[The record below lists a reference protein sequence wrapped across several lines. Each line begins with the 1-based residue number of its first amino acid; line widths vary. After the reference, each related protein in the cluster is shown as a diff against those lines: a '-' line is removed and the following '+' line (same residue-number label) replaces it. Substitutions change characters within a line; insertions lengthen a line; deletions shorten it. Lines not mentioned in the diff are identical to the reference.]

1 MIFLK
6 PIGIYYQVEQLFI
19 INIERE
25 IRDNE
30 IVLDVRKLLFEFIDT
45 ATAQPIKAAL
55 PSAQK
60 ICHAFFDKLSYFIF
74 ELFCG

>member
-25 IRDNE
+25 IRNNE

-45 ATAQPIKAAL
+45 ATA
-55 PSAQK
+55 
-60 ICHAFFDKLSYFIF
+60 
-74 ELFCG
+74 